1 MTKQAQLILRDTTL
15 REGLDVP
22 NVVFSLA
29 QRLSIVSAL
38 TELGVQEL
46 EVVAPA
52 RVDDDLPVASAIR
65 EQFPEQQITG
75 LLYAASPR
83 LEDQV
88 RRTCRVLSRVEVLVS
103 ASPQRR
109 PFEFAEKL
117 SLLRSASSVVARLY
131 DDFGAGFPNSSQVT
145 VDQVKQLVS
154 VAVESGANRIT
165 IYDTNGSADPF
176 STHRLVQSVVET
188 CPVPVFFHG
197 HNDLG
202 MATANTLAAIM
213 AGASGA
219 DVTLNGLGDRAGNC
233 SLEQIAV
240 CLHTRGYD
248 TGIDFRLL
256 KRASESVAIASGL
269 SIGPLS
275 PVTGAYIFSQE
286 SPGHLENPSL
296 FYAFDPQL
304 LCAERLPGGA
314 DE

>member
-1 MTKQAQLILRDTTL
+1 MTEQTQVVLRDTTL

-22 NVVFSLA
+22 NVYFSLG
-29 QRLSIVSAL
+29 QRLSIVAAL

-52 RVDDDLPVASAIR
+52 RVDDDLLVATAIR
-65 EQFPEQQITG
+65 EEFPDLQITG

-83 LEDQV
+83 LEEQV
-88 RRTCRVLSRVEVLVS
+88 RNTRRVLNRIEVLVS

-109 PFEFAEKL
+109 PYEFDEKL
-117 SLLRSASSVVARLY
+117 SLLRSASGVVSQFF
-131 DDFGAGFPNSSQVT
+131 DNFGAGFPNSSQVT
-145 VDQVKQLVS
+145 SEEVHELVRM
-154 VAVESGANRIT
+154 ALESGADRIT

-176 STHRLVQSVVET
+176 STHKLVQSIVES

-240 CLHTRGYD
+240 CLHTRGYG
-248 TGIDFRLL
+248 TGIDFKLL
-256 KRASESVAIASGL
+256 KRASESVAVASGL
-269 SIGPLS
+269 SVGPLS
-275 PVTGAYIFSQE
+275 PVTGEYIFSQE
-286 SPGHLENPSL
+286 SPGHLENPGL

-304 LCAERLPGGA
+304 LSSERVTGGA